1 MARYKITD
9 FKYLRNEDEIT
20 QEEYIDYLISDARS
34 CNEKIS
40 KVAAKKIIAEDR
52 FTAYERGNQEFYLSD
67 GNVLS
72 IVKNI

>member
-9 FKYLRNEDEIT
+9 FKYLYNEDEIT
-20 QEEYIDYLISDARS
+20 QEEYIDYLISDAKS

-52 FTAYERGNQEFYLSD
+52 FTAYERGNQELYLSD
-67 GNVLS
+67 GSILS

>member
-9 FKYLRNEDEIT
+9 FKYLRNADEIT

-52 FTAYERGNQEFYLSD
+52 FAAYERGNQEFYLSD
-67 GNVLS
+67 GSILS